1 MTHLVDFA
9 PLAHFTE
16 SSGNWTDILIS
27 RAHQLASDSNMSFA
41 EALNMPISFEAMY
54 YKSQAWQNTKQA
66 EEYKQK
72 IQGVVIKQ
80 LNHIIKGIGVLA
92 KSRY

>member
-1 MTHLVDFA
+1 MTHLADFA
-9 PLAHFTE
+9 PLAHFME

-72 IQGVVIKQ
+72 VQGVVIKQ
-80 LNHIIKGIGVLA
+80 LNHIIKGISVLA
-92 KSRY
+92 RSRY

>member
-41 EALNMPISFEAMY
+41 EALNMPISFEDMY
-54 YKSQAWQNTKQA
+54 YKSQAWRNTKQV
-66 EEYKQK
+66 EENNQK

-80 LNHIIKGIGVLA
+80 LNHIIRGISVLA